1 MSYPELPATAWA
13 VLGMF
18 TFGEKLTGNDLK
30 RWADMS
36 VRYFYWGPSLSQV
49 YAELKRLEELDL
61 VTSTVVSEPGVR
73 ARRVYEIT
81 RAGVDAIRAWSH
93 SAPVELPV
101 LKHGVVLRLWMG
113 HLNDPEHLKTLVT
126 EHIRNL
132 GEIRDRAGA
141 QAARSDREPAWAFSA
156 LSLRWAQRY
165 FEAEM
170 DLARGILEDID
181 SAARE
186 FDRVEEFD
194 EWGMPKPITPGSWRT
209 RRTTDTDPG
218 AES

>member
-1 MSYPELPATAWA
+1 
-13 VLGMF
+13 MF

-30 RWADMS
+30 RWADLS
-36 VRYFYWGPSLSQV
+36 VKYFYWGPSLSQV
-49 YAELKRLEELDL
+49 YAELKKLEEQDL
-61 VTSTVVSEPGVR
+61 VASTIVSEPGIR

-113 HLNDPEHLKTLVT
+113 HLNDPEHLKSLLT

-141 QAARSDREPAWAFSA
+141 QALRSDRDPAWAFTA
-156 LSLRWAQRY
+156 LSLRWSQRY
-165 FEAEM
+165 FQAEI
-170 DLARGILEDID
+170 DLARGLLEDID
-181 SAARE
+181 AAARE
-186 FDRVEEFD
+186 FGRVDEFD

-209 RRTTDTDPG
+209 HDVGGADPAG
-218 AES
+218 AD